1 MSTEEILE
9 KLHAVYSEIFNEEI
23 DLSLDTTPNDIGSW
37 DSLNH
42 VVLIKRIE
50 EEFQIEIDL
59 FEVIELKST
68 GDIVSAIQKRLN

>member
-9 KLHAVYSEIFNEEI
+9 KLRTLYSEIFKEEI
-23 DLSLDTTPNDIGSW
+23 DFSMDTTPNDIGSW

-59 FEVIELKST
+59 FEVIELRST
-68 GDIVSAIQKRLN
+68 RDIVNVIQKRLN